1 MTAARALRDSGIIVW
16 RQLVQLP
23 RIPEVLIFS
32 LIQPVMFVLLFRY
45 VFGGAIATPGES
57 YVNYLM
63 PGIFAQTV
71 AFGAVASGIGL
82 AEDLRRGII
91 DRFRSLP
98 MARSAVLV
106 GRTVSDLV
114 RNAVVVGVMYAV
126 GLAVG
131 FRPEG
136 SIGAQLVAFG
146 LLLLTSFAF
155 SWIGVVIALSMKT
168 VEAVQSAGFIW
179 LFPPHV
185 RQLGVRA
192 HRVDARLAAGLRRQ
206 PAVYHRRERRPCAV
220 PGAAGGQ
227 LRVADR
233 RVDGRD
239 HRRHD
244 PLGHPAVPAPQRL
257 VGALALVHECLL
269 QSVDPVA
276 EITDDRAGV
285 IALHRPHP
293 RRGVL
298 DLRGGCVGVLG

>member
-1 MTAARALRDSGIIVW
+1 MTPVRALRDSGIIVW

-23 RIPEVLIFS
+23 RIPEVLIFA

-91 DRFRSLP
+91 DRFRALP

-114 RNAVVVGVMYAV
+114 KNAVVVAVMYGV
-126 GLAVG
+126 GVLVG

-136 SIGAQLVAFG
+136 SIWAQAVAFA

-179 LFPPHV
+179 LFPLTFASSAFVPTDSMPPWLQAFAEHQPFTIV
-185 RQLGVRA
+185 VNAVRA
-192 HRVDARLAAGLRRQ
+192 LFLDQQVGNLIWLTLAWMIGILAIMIPLATRR
-206 PAVYHRRERRPCAV
+206 YRMRS
-220 PGAAGGQ
+220 G
-227 LRVADR
+227 
-233 RVDGRD
+233 
-239 HRRHD
+239 
-244 PLGHPAVPAPQRL
+244 
-257 VGALALVHECLL
+257 
-269 QSVDPVA
+269 
-276 EITDDRAGV
+276 
-285 IALHRPHP
+285 
-293 RRGVL
+293 
-298 DLRGGCVGVLG
+298 

>member
-1 MTAARALRDSGIIVW
+1 MTPVRALRDSGIIVW

-23 RIPEVLIFS
+23 RIPEVLIFA

-91 DRFRSLP
+91 DRFRALP

-114 RNAVVVGVMYAV
+114 KNAVVVAVMYGV
-126 GLAVG
+126 GLLVG

-136 SIGAQLVAFG
+136 SIWAQAVAFA

-179 LFPPHV
+179 LFPLTFASSAFVPTDSMPPWLQAFAEHQPFTIV
-185 RQLGVRA
+185 VNAVRA
-192 HRVDARLAAGLRRQ
+192 LFLGQPVGNLIWLTLAWMIGILAVTIPLATRR
-206 PAVYHRRERRPCAV
+206 YRRRS
-220 PGAAGGQ
+220 G
-227 LRVADR
+227 
-233 RVDGRD
+233 
-239 HRRHD
+239 
-244 PLGHPAVPAPQRL
+244 
-257 VGALALVHECLL
+257 
-269 QSVDPVA
+269 
-276 EITDDRAGV
+276 
-285 IALHRPHP
+285 
-293 RRGVL
+293 
-298 DLRGGCVGVLG
+298 

>member
-1 MTAARALRDSGIIVW
+1 VNPARALRDSGIIVW
-16 RQLVQLP
+16 RQLIQLP
-23 RIPEVLIFS
+23 RIPEVLIFA

-179 LFPPHV
+179 LFPLTFASSAFVPTDSMPDWLQAFADNQPFTIV
-185 RQLGVRA
+185 VNAVRA
-192 HRVDARLAAGLRRQ
+192 LFLAQPVGSYIWLTLAWMVGIIAVMIPLATRQYRR
-206 PAVYHRRERRPCAV
+206 RS
-220 PGAAGGQ
+220 G
-227 LRVADR
+227 
-233 RVDGRD
+233 
-239 HRRHD
+239 
-244 PLGHPAVPAPQRL
+244 
-257 VGALALVHECLL
+257 
-269 QSVDPVA
+269 
-276 EITDDRAGV
+276 
-285 IALHRPHP
+285 
-293 RRGVL
+293 
-298 DLRGGCVGVLG
+298 

>member
-1 MTAARALRDSGIIVW
+1 MTPVRALRDSGIIVW
-16 RQLVQLP
+16 RQLIQLP
-23 RIPEVLIFS
+23 RIPEVLIFA

-114 RNAVVVGVMYAV
+114 RNAAVVGVMYIV
-126 GLAVG
+126 GVLVG

-136 SIGAQLVAFG
+136 SVGAQLVAFM

-179 LFPPHV
+179 LFPLTFASSAFVPTESMPTWLQVFADHQPFTIV
-185 RQLGVRA
+185 VNAVRA
-192 HRVDARLAAGLRRQ
+192 LFLGQPVGNYIWLTLAWMIGIIAVMIPLATRQYRR
-206 PAVYHRRERRPCAV
+206 RS
-220 PGAAGGQ
+220 G
-227 LRVADR
+227 
-233 RVDGRD
+233 
-239 HRRHD
+239 
-244 PLGHPAVPAPQRL
+244 
-257 VGALALVHECLL
+257 
-269 QSVDPVA
+269 
-276 EITDDRAGV
+276 
-285 IALHRPHP
+285 
-293 RRGVL
+293 
-298 DLRGGCVGVLG
+298 

>member
-1 MTAARALRDSGIIVW
+1 MNPARALRDSGIILW

-23 RIPEVLIFS
+23 RIPEVLVFA

-114 RNAVVVGVMYAV
+114 RNFAVVAVMYIV
-126 GLAVG
+126 GLLVG

-136 SIGAQLVAFG
+136 SIAAQVLAFL

-179 LFPPHV
+179 LFPLTFASSAFVPTDTMPTWLQV
-185 RQLGVRA
+185 FADNQPFTIVVNAVRA
-192 HRVDARLAAGLRRQ
+192 L
-206 PAVYHRRERRPCAV
+206 
-220 PGAAGGQ
+220 
-227 LRVADR
+227 
-233 RVDGRD
+233 
-239 HRRHD
+239 
-244 PLGHPAVPAPQRL
+244 
-257 VGALALVHECLL
+257 
-269 QSVDPVA
+269 
-276 EITDDRAGV
+276 
-285 IALHRPHP
+285 
-293 RRGVL
+293 VL
-298 DLRGGCVGVLG
+298 DQPVGNYVWLTLAWMIGITAVMIPLATRQYRRRSA

>member
-1 MTAARALRDSGIIVW
+1 MIGRAVRDSGIVVW

-23 RIPEVLIFS
+23 RIPEVLIFA

-114 RNAVVVGVMYAV
+114 RNSVVVAVMYIV
-126 GLAVG
+126 GLLVG
-131 FRPEG
+131 FRPAG
-136 SIGAQLVAFG
+136 SIGQQVVAFA

-179 LFPPHV
+179 LFPLTFASSAFVPTDAMPGWLQV
-185 RQLGVRA
+185 FAENQPFTIVVNAVRA
-192 HRVDARLAAGLRRQ
+192 LFLDQPVGNLIWLTLAWMIGILAVMVPLATRQYRR
-206 PAVYHRRERRPCAV
+206 RS
-220 PGAAGGQ
+220 G
-227 LRVADR
+227 
-233 RVDGRD
+233 
-239 HRRHD
+239 
-244 PLGHPAVPAPQRL
+244 
-257 VGALALVHECLL
+257 
-269 QSVDPVA
+269 
-276 EITDDRAGV
+276 
-285 IALHRPHP
+285 
-293 RRGVL
+293 
-298 DLRGGCVGVLG
+298 

>member
-1 MTAARALRDSGIIVW
+1 MNPARALRDSGIIVW

-23 RIPEVLIFS
+23 RIPEVLVFA

-114 RNAVVVGVMYAV
+114 RNFAVVAVMYIV
-126 GLAVG
+126 GLLVG

-136 SIGAQLVAFG
+136 SIAAQVLAFL

-179 LFPPHV
+179 LFPLTFASSAFVPTDTMPTWLQAFAENQPFTIV
-185 RQLGVRA
+185 VNAVRA
-192 HRVDARLAAGLRRQ
+192 LFLDQPVGNYVWLTLAWMIGITAVMIPLATRQYRRRS
-206 PAVYHRRERRPCAV
+206 A
-220 PGAAGGQ
+220 
-227 LRVADR
+227 
-233 RVDGRD
+233 
-239 HRRHD
+239 
-244 PLGHPAVPAPQRL
+244 
-257 VGALALVHECLL
+257 
-269 QSVDPVA
+269 
-276 EITDDRAGV
+276 
-285 IALHRPHP
+285 
-293 RRGVL
+293 
-298 DLRGGCVGVLG
+298 

>member
-1 MTAARALRDSGIIVW
+1 MSPARALRDSGIIVW

-23 RIPEVLIFS
+23 RIPEVLIFA

-45 VFGGAIATPGES
+45 VFGGAIDTPGES

-114 RNAVVVGVMYAV
+114 RNAAVVGVMYIV
-126 GLAVG
+126 GVLVG

-136 SIGAQLVAFG
+136 SVGAQLVAFM

-179 LFPPHV
+179 LFPLTFASSAFVPTESMPTWLQVFADHQPFTIV
-185 RQLGVRA
+185 VNAVRA
-192 HRVDARLAAGLRRQ
+192 LFLDQPVGNYIWLTLAWMIGIIAVMVPLATRQYRR
-206 PAVYHRRERRPCAV
+206 RS
-220 PGAAGGQ
+220 G
-227 LRVADR
+227 
-233 RVDGRD
+233 
-239 HRRHD
+239 
-244 PLGHPAVPAPQRL
+244 
-257 VGALALVHECLL
+257 
-269 QSVDPVA
+269 
-276 EITDDRAGV
+276 
-285 IALHRPHP
+285 
-293 RRGVL
+293 
-298 DLRGGCVGVLG
+298 

>member
-1 MTAARALRDSGIIVW
+1 MTAARAMRDSGIIVW

-23 RIPEVLIFS
+23 RIPEVLIFA

-45 VFGGAIATPGES
+45 VFGGAIDTPGES

-114 RNAVVVGVMYAV
+114 RNGVVVAVMYGV
-126 GLAVG
+126 GLLVG

-136 SIGAQLVAFG
+136 SVWAQAVAFA

-155 SWIGVVIALSMKT
+155 SWIGVVIALSMRT

-179 LFPPHV
+179 LFPLTFASSAFVPTDSMPQWLQVFAEHQPFTIV
-185 RQLGVRA
+185 VNAVRA
-192 HRVDARLAAGLRRQ
+192 LFLDQPVGNLIWLTLAWM
-206 PAVYHRRERRPCAV
+206 
-220 PGAAGGQ
+220 
-227 LRVADR
+227 
-233 RVDGRD
+233 
-239 HRRHD
+239 
-244 PLGHPAVPAPQRL
+244 LGI
-257 VGALALVHECLL
+257 LALMMPL
-269 QSVDPVA
+269 A
-276 EITDDRAGV
+276 T
-285 IALHRPHP
+285 
-293 RRGVL
+293 RRYRRRSG
-298 DLRGGCVGVLG
+298 

>member
-1 MTAARALRDSGIIVW
+1 MNPARALRDSGIILW

-23 RIPEVLIFS
+23 RIPEVLVFA

-106 GRTVSDLV
+106 GRTASDLV
-114 RNAVVVGVMYAV
+114 RNFAVVAVMYIV
-126 GLAVG
+126 GLLVG

-136 SIGAQLVAFG
+136 SIAAQALAFL

-179 LFPPHV
+179 LFPLTFASSAFVPTDTMPTWLQV
-185 RQLGVRA
+185 FADNQPFTIVVNAVRA
-192 HRVDARLAAGLRRQ
+192 LFLDQPVGNYVWLTLAWMIGITAVMIPLATRQYRRRS
-206 PAVYHRRERRPCAV
+206 A
-220 PGAAGGQ
+220 
-227 LRVADR
+227 
-233 RVDGRD
+233 
-239 HRRHD
+239 
-244 PLGHPAVPAPQRL
+244 
-257 VGALALVHECLL
+257 
-269 QSVDPVA
+269 
-276 EITDDRAGV
+276 
-285 IALHRPHP
+285 
-293 RRGVL
+293 
-298 DLRGGCVGVLG
+298 

>member
-1 MTAARALRDSGIIVW
+1 M
-16 RQLVQLP
+16 LV
-23 RIPEVLIFS
+23 FA

-114 RNAVVVGVMYAV
+114 RNFAVVAVMYIV
-126 GLAVG
+126 GLLVG

-136 SIGAQLVAFG
+136 SIAAQVLAFL

-179 LFPPHV
+179 LFPLTFASSAFVPTDTMPTWLQV
-185 RQLGVRA
+185 FADNQPFTIVVNAVRA
-192 HRVDARLAAGLRRQ
+192 L
-206 PAVYHRRERRPCAV
+206 
-220 PGAAGGQ
+220 
-227 LRVADR
+227 
-233 RVDGRD
+233 
-239 HRRHD
+239 
-244 PLGHPAVPAPQRL
+244 
-257 VGALALVHECLL
+257 
-269 QSVDPVA
+269 
-276 EITDDRAGV
+276 
-285 IALHRPHP
+285 
-293 RRGVL
+293 VL
-298 DLRGGCVGVLG
+298 DQPVGNYVWLTLAWMIGITAVMIPLATRQYRRRSA

>member
-1 MTAARALRDSGIIVW
+1 VSPARALRDSGIIVW

-23 RIPEVLIFS
+23 RIPEVLIFA

-45 VFGGAIATPGES
+45 VFGGAIDTPGES

-114 RNAVVVGVMYAV
+114 RNAAVVGVMYIV
-126 GLAVG
+126 GVLVG

-136 SIGAQLVAFG
+136 SVGAQLVAFM

-179 LFPPHV
+179 LFPLTFASSAFVPTESMPTWLQVFADHQPFTIV
-185 RQLGVRA
+185 VNAVRA
-192 HRVDARLAAGLRRQ
+192 LFLDQPVGNYIWLTLAWMIGIIAVMVPLATRQYRR
-206 PAVYHRRERRPCAV
+206 RS
-220 PGAAGGQ
+220 G
-227 LRVADR
+227 
-233 RVDGRD
+233 
-239 HRRHD
+239 
-244 PLGHPAVPAPQRL
+244 
-257 VGALALVHECLL
+257 
-269 QSVDPVA
+269 
-276 EITDDRAGV
+276 
-285 IALHRPHP
+285 
-293 RRGVL
+293 
-298 DLRGGCVGVLG
+298 

>member
-1 MTAARALRDSGIIVW
+1 MNPARALRDSGIILW

-23 RIPEVLIFS
+23 RIPEVLIFA

-106 GRTVSDLV
+106 GRTASDLV
-114 RNAVVVGVMYAV
+114 RNLAVVMVMYVV
-126 GLAVG
+126 GLLVG

-136 SIGAQLVAFG
+136 SIAAQVLAFL

-179 LFPPHV
+179 LFPLTFASSAFVPTDTMPTWLQV
-185 RQLGVRA
+185 FAENQPFTIVVNAVRA
-192 HRVDARLAAGLRRQ
+192 LFLAQPVGNYVWLTLIWMIGITAVMIPLATRQYRRRS
-206 PAVYHRRERRPCAV
+206 A
-220 PGAAGGQ
+220 
-227 LRVADR
+227 
-233 RVDGRD
+233 
-239 HRRHD
+239 
-244 PLGHPAVPAPQRL
+244 
-257 VGALALVHECLL
+257 
-269 QSVDPVA
+269 
-276 EITDDRAGV
+276 
-285 IALHRPHP
+285 
-293 RRGVL
+293 
-298 DLRGGCVGVLG
+298 

>member
-1 MTAARALRDSGIIVW
+1 VTPVRALRDSGIIVW

-23 RIPEVLIFS
+23 RIPEVLIFA

-91 DRFRSLP
+91 DRFRALP

-114 RNAVVVGVMYAV
+114 RNAVVVAVMYGV
-126 GLAVG
+126 GLLVG

-136 SIGAQLVAFG
+136 SIWAQAVAFA

-179 LFPPHV
+179 LFPLTFASSAFVPTDSMPPWLQAFAEHQPFTIV
-185 RQLGVRA
+185 VNAARA
-192 HRVDARLAAGLRRQ
+192 LFLDQ
-206 PAVYHRRERRPCAV
+206 P
-220 PGAAGGQ
+220 
-227 LRVADR
+227 
-233 RVDGRD
+233 
-239 HRRHD
+239 
-244 PLGHPAVPAPQRL
+244 
-257 VGALALVHECLL
+257 VGNLIWLALAWMIGILAIMIPL
-269 QSVDPVA
+269 A
-276 EITDDRAGV
+276 T
-285 IALHRPHP
+285 
-293 RRGVL
+293 RRYRRRSG
-298 DLRGGCVGVLG
+298 

>member
-1 MTAARALRDSGIIVW
+1 MTPVRALRDSGIIVW

-23 RIPEVLIFS
+23 RIPEVLIFA

-91 DRFRSLP
+91 DRFRALP

-114 RNAVVVGVMYAV
+114 RNAVVVAVMYGV
-126 GLAVG
+126 GLLVG

-136 SIGAQLVAFG
+136 SIWAQAVAFA

-179 LFPPHV
+179 LFPLTFASSAFVPTDSMPPWLQAFAEHQPFTIV
-185 RQLGVRA
+185 VNAVRA
-192 HRVDARLAAGLRRQ
+192 LFLGQPVGNLIWLTLAWMIGILAVTIPLATRR
-206 PAVYHRRERRPCAV
+206 YRRRS
-220 PGAAGGQ
+220 G
-227 LRVADR
+227 
-233 RVDGRD
+233 
-239 HRRHD
+239 
-244 PLGHPAVPAPQRL
+244 
-257 VGALALVHECLL
+257 
-269 QSVDPVA
+269 
-276 EITDDRAGV
+276 
-285 IALHRPHP
+285 
-293 RRGVL
+293 
-298 DLRGGCVGVLG
+298 

>member
-1 MTAARALRDSGIIVW
+1 MNPARALRDSGIILW

-23 RIPEVLIFS
+23 RIPEVLVFA

-114 RNAVVVGVMYAV
+114 RNFAVVAVMYIV
-126 GLAVG
+126 GLLVG

-136 SIGAQLVAFG
+136 SIAAQVLAFL

-179 LFPPHV
+179 LFPLTFASSAFVPTDTMPTWLQV
-185 RQLGVRA
+185 FADNQPFTIVVNAVRA
-192 HRVDARLAAGLRRQ
+192 LFLDQPVGNYVWLTLAWMIGITAVMIPLATRQYRRRS
-206 PAVYHRRERRPCAV
+206 A
-220 PGAAGGQ
+220 
-227 LRVADR
+227 
-233 RVDGRD
+233 
-239 HRRHD
+239 
-244 PLGHPAVPAPQRL
+244 
-257 VGALALVHECLL
+257 
-269 QSVDPVA
+269 
-276 EITDDRAGV
+276 
-285 IALHRPHP
+285 
-293 RRGVL
+293 
-298 DLRGGCVGVLG
+298 

>member
-1 MTAARALRDSGIIVW
+1 MTPVRALRDSGIIVW
-16 RQLVQLP
+16 RQLIQLP
-23 RIPEVLIFS
+23 RIPEVLIFA

-114 RNAVVVGVMYAV
+114 RNAAVVGVMYIV
-126 GLAVG
+126 GVLVG

-136 SIGAQLVAFG
+136 SVGAQLVAFM

-179 LFPPHV
+179 LFPLTFASSAFVPTESMPTWLQVFADHQPFTIV
-185 RQLGVRA
+185 VNAVRA
-192 HRVDARLAAGLRRQ
+192 LFLDQPVGNYIWLTLAWMIGIIAVMVPLATRQYRR
-206 PAVYHRRERRPCAV
+206 RS
-220 PGAAGGQ
+220 G
-227 LRVADR
+227 
-233 RVDGRD
+233 
-239 HRRHD
+239 
-244 PLGHPAVPAPQRL
+244 
-257 VGALALVHECLL
+257 
-269 QSVDPVA
+269 
-276 EITDDRAGV
+276 
-285 IALHRPHP
+285 
-293 RRGVL
+293 
-298 DLRGGCVGVLG
+298 

>member
-179 LFPPHV
+179 LFPLTFASSAFVPTESMPGWLQAFADNQPFTIV
-185 RQLGVRA
+185 VNAARALFLAQPVGNYVWLTVVWMVGIIAVMVPLATRQY
-192 HRVDARLAAGLRRQ
+192 RR
-206 PAVYHRRERRPCAV
+206 RS
-220 PGAAGGQ
+220 G
-227 LRVADR
+227 
-233 RVDGRD
+233 
-239 HRRHD
+239 
-244 PLGHPAVPAPQRL
+244 
-257 VGALALVHECLL
+257 
-269 QSVDPVA
+269 
-276 EITDDRAGV
+276 
-285 IALHRPHP
+285 
-293 RRGVL
+293 
-298 DLRGGCVGVLG
+298 

>member
-1 MTAARALRDSGIIVW
+1 MNPARALRDSGIILW

-23 RIPEVLIFS
+23 RIPEVLVFA

-114 RNAVVVGVMYAV
+114 RNFAVVAVMYIV
-126 GLAVG
+126 GLLVG

-136 SIGAQLVAFG
+136 SVAAQVLAFL

-179 LFPPHV
+179 LFPLTFASSAFVPTDTMPTWLQV
-185 RQLGVRA
+185 FAENQPFTIVVNAVRA
-192 HRVDARLAAGLRRQ
+192 LFLDQPVGNYVWLTLAWMIGITAVMIPLATRQYRRRS
-206 PAVYHRRERRPCAV
+206 A
-220 PGAAGGQ
+220 
-227 LRVADR
+227 
-233 RVDGRD
+233 
-239 HRRHD
+239 
-244 PLGHPAVPAPQRL
+244 
-257 VGALALVHECLL
+257 
-269 QSVDPVA
+269 
-276 EITDDRAGV
+276 
-285 IALHRPHP
+285 
-293 RRGVL
+293 
-298 DLRGGCVGVLG
+298 